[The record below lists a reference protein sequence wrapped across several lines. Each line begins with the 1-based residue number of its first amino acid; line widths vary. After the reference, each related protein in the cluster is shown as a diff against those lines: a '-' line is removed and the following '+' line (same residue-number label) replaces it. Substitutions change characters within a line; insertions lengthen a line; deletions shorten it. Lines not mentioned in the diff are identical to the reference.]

1 MVLLVAASCLT
12 LTSLVR
18 VSDRYLSYMLF
29 FFLVCFIE
37 ALVYYFNTFL
47 TFFFPFVNTNGR

>member
-29 FFLVCFIE
+29 FFFGLFH
-37 ALVYYFNTFL
+37 
-47 TFFFPFVNTNGR
+47 